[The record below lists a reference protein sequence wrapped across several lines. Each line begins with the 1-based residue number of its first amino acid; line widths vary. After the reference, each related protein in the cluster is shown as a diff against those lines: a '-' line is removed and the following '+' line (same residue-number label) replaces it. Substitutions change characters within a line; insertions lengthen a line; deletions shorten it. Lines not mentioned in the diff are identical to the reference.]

1 MTAAVAV
8 QQGLPAIAEEC
19 MKKSLT
25 QVIIFFLLFLLLVF
39 SGSGW
44 AFKRE
49 TRCQIL
55 RDAIHFCP
63 QHLKTYLVKN
73 FEAVHKGIHYVDR
86 TRQTH
91 SVINPEDTA
100 QIYTSLVLSIRNG
113 KLHETNTTHRF
124 GILACYLAETV
135 SPDNFKTS
143 DDLIPQTV
151 RYNGHKTVGDIEGS
165 VARLVSKYREP
176 YRGKNKKKITNYL
189 YWVAVNE
196 IVDHWVSAWV
206 AGGKNPGKMRPKGV
220 KVVHKT
226 VTLEYNYLPA

>member
-1 MTAAVAV
+1 
-8 QQGLPAIAEEC
+8 
-19 MKKSLT
+19 MKKSLLL
-25 QVIIFFLLFLLLVF
+25 VIFLLLLLLTGF

-63 QHLKTYLVKN
+63 QHLKEYLVKN
-73 FEAVHKGIHYVDR
+73 FDAVHKGIHYVDR

-91 SVINPEDTA
+91 SVINPADTA
-100 QIYTSLVLSIRNG
+100 KIYAGLVQSIRDG
-113 KLHETNTTHRF
+113 KMHETNTTHRF

-143 DDLIPQTV
+143 DDLIPKAV
-151 RYNGHKTVGDIEGS
+151 RYNGHKPVGNIEKS
-165 VARLVSKYREP
+165 VTRLVSTYREP
-176 YRGKNKKKITNYL
+176 YRGKSNKKITDYL

-196 IVDHWVSAWV
+196 IVDHWVSAWE
-206 AGGKNPGKMRPKGV
+206 AGGKDPGKMRSKGV